1 MVDVL
6 LRHGPIQL
14 WKLKKKKLKMKI
26 SLVNNLIILQP
37 PVISI
42 QEDFMN
48 LSAFTL
54 SFPRSSRQLTNLKK
68 NNTLIL
74 PLDNALMIGR
84 RTLKL
89 LEAKKVLRLVINLK
103 DLINPYGYKRPKL
116 ILKCLL
122 KEDNLSNSLS
132 TLRLNTNAPMSAKSL
147 DYSFSN
153 VKINLYL
160 QRPVIN
166 KSKLSSMKTLA
177 SLFPYL

>member
-6 LRHGPIQL
+6 LRHGLTLL
-14 WKLKKKKLKMKI
+14 W
-26 SLVNNLIILQP
+26 
-37 PVISI
+37 
-42 QEDFMN
+42 N

-54 SFPRSSRQLTNLKK
+54 SFLRSSRQLNNLKK
-68 NNTLIL
+68 TNILIPL
-74 PLDNALMIGR
+74 LDNALTIGR

-89 LEAKKVLRLVINLK
+89 LEAKKVLPLVINLK
-103 DLINPYGYKRPKL
+103 DLINPYGYKRLKL

>member
-1 MVDVL
+1 
-6 LRHGPIQL
+6 
-14 WKLKKKKLKMKI
+14 
-26 SLVNNLIILQP
+26 
-37 PVISI
+37 
-42 QEDFMN
+42 MN

-54 SFPRSSRQLTNLKK
+54 SFLRSSRQLNNLKK
-68 NNTLIL
+68 TNILIPL
-74 PLDNALMIGR
+74 LDNALTIGR
-84 RTLKL
+84 RTSKL
-89 LEAKKVLRLVINLK
+89 LEAKKVLPLVINLK
-103 DLINPYGYKRPKL
+103 DLINPYGYKRLKL

-132 TLRLNTNAPMSAKSL
+132 TLRLNTNAPMSVKSL